1 MSRVEL
7 KIYYKQNNVAKLRCV
22 VNKWKFQDA
31 MMGEQFI
38 TFTITSEK
46 PIDWAVGDFCEFRG
60 ETFTLNYVPT
70 VTQKART
77 KERQDA
83 YTYENVKFES
93 QQEELTRILMLDIT
107 PTTGDYVAAL
117 GTNYTGSSKFQLFCG
132 ETTANGSTLT
142 AVCALAAKMQAN
154 LDRAFQTNGWKI
166 FVDTTSTYVNASGDT
181 VLVTHT
187 EDKVMSFDN
196 TTVAQALAE
205 VHNTFDLD
213 YCIRGR
219 NIYIGYN
226 LQNLTSDNANETF
239 VFGYGKGYPTHEDS
253 GKALFQIKRISN
265 TQQKIVTR
273 LRALGSTKNMPYR
286 FYNKKYNLSQSLFPT
301 NLQLPDTF
309 ASPSVKATNN
319 AQRDSLYGINALT
332 GLPYVRHV
340 KGDTND
346 AYIDKNDDAENC
358 AEGIREESA
367 RWDGSNGDLP
377 EIYPTIEEA
386 TYGELRGALVQDQ
399 DGRTGVSSFPGYG
412 ADERVD
418 ELLAIGYQSDGAQVD
433 DANTGDGIL
442 PESGTT
448 GTGTPRSATIG
459 QTSVR
464 YNSRNYGD
472 FTYNGGYLV
481 GTEKTLF
488 TVQNV
493 FAGKYAMAPTIGAVF
508 YGFSLSCYKD
518 GVSADVGFRIT
529 IKQKSKSSGNTA
541 TVATYVSDFTHI
553 TRADN
558 IKEMELPEIPDVKNG
573 NNAKVREIA
582 VSELSDIIVTFAPIM
597 RNVTVPNGFT
607 DDFSLSYKVGNS
619 RLGNGNN
626 YSPEYTWIS
635 ADGDESQE
643 ESFHVFIKDMG
654 FDITA
659 CWTDETPVVAMK
671 SGRCVG
677 REFEIGENVEKV
689 TYNGKKGYMLT
700 LHRAKDTS
708 LNTYYPSATDP
719 IAAGDNFVLLNISMP
734 DAYVKMAEVRLL
746 RAATDYLAD
755 NCETQ
760 FTYQPYIDDIYLQRN
775 YDNMVAAGTPQDS
788 IFWRLYAGLK
798 FTFRGIPSNEN
809 DPLPL
814 ADLTIEQVTIQ
825 MGEGLT
831 PKVEMTLND
840 DVQQTTLQKLTTSV
854 DRIYNGSLFSN
865 GSGGAGTGANAAA
878 LLSILQSEGGKL
890 FLSKKYD
897 DEADGKIT
905 FKDVDTHEAMSKF
918 KKGLKVGN
926 FQSRLLGSG
935 AIIDEDGNAE
945 FESIYSR
952 NFISTPEFRF
962 NRIAVTE
969 GEQWCTNGFGT
980 ILEVEQIDATT
991 GYITLKLEENDYA
1004 SVAEGDICRGIYNDI
1019 ASQYETATLDDDSA
1033 LYGSDP
1039 EEESDGEE
1047 EEEEEEVGVINP
1059 KEGTGFGFS
1068 CKDGFFTSYFWIKQM
1083 VVNKRGECKFMYE
1096 LRNTKTPHPCEFMKF
1111 AQYGSFTNS
1120 QRRSS
1125 SYATSIGHYYEMV
1138 LDGVSTWKIK
1148 SANVVYRKGYLGN
1161 MTVTLR
1167 NGHEAELQGY
1177 GLYVQDNV
1185 YFGNAIVQ
1193 LDPET
1198 LADIESALANYIV
1211 EFSEH
1216 VDVITVDDVGNAI
1229 GGLYTVDGT
1238 TRSYRIQS
1246 AITVRNNNNILTIAD
1261 DNEDAGDGTYKIYA
1275 QPNGCTCVI
1284 DNSTI
1289 YITGINNI
1297 KDGVAGSQDDANF
1310 DYDAMR
1316 NMDSCSVDLIIDCE
1330 GKGSIVKSFPIRIKH
1345 DSQPF
1350 VSADI
1355 DNEFSAV
1362 SWNTQAQAY
1371 VGLPLVANMRM
1382 WHNNET
1388 LDVTSIAVNGVAGA
1402 TINDSPKQITVGGIT
1417 MRTGVV
1423 PRTENGKTYYIGRI
1437 QISSLPEDLSLVT
1450 NLNITTTAIY
1460 AGVPYERTLVHTINK
1475 STDTNV
1481 YQLLPSVTEVGVG
1494 YNDNKQP
1501 IISTN
1506 KVYCTVRCDSTDDKH
1521 YTVATS
1527 DYATHGLFITYQ
1539 TFSLNANDVEVGS
1552 AETAY
1557 SSLNGVTVTTDLTR
1571 IRFKLYKLRDTTLGT
1586 LEALLAS
1593 ANVIEVLDVEDVPVL
1608 LDGLDG
1614 DNSIFVSLDNQNDA
1628 VMCIEDG
1635 TVIASTLPTAKAR
1648 LMDGEDTVG
1657 RSVLGTTLAANKQ
1670 TLGNW
1675 SLVCHGCTAE
1685 FVGWVADSDSNDW
1698 VQIRVTGVTSDVAS
1712 VDVNCE
1718 YTKHGVAGNYVSILS
1733 VKKIYGLDKYELV
1746 FNPPIVS
1753 YNPNTDTYTPESFM
1767 VYVWKTT
1774 QEEDRHLMTSLP
1786 GNTAN
1791 AVSEQDGSIR
1801 LQYSVNKGVSWTTL
1815 YGYSSGKSIGKT
1827 LFDIAGVESV
1837 DFRIQKYVA
1846 GESGGEWVLLDEEGV
1861 EIVGDGENTVQLTI
1875 DNGNDTVMCIE
1886 DGTVIASTLPIAQ
1899 VYLYDGNN
1907 LMNTDLAASAWQT
1920 LVCDG
1925 CTAEWVS
1932 GYQQDGGKRFRV
1944 TAVTSDVAKV
1954 TAQVSYK
1961 GNTYS
1966 VVHNI
1971 KKLYGLDKYEI
1982 ITDPVS
1988 IAYNPNSGTHTPTS
2002 FNVYV
2007 YLTTQEEDRHLMTT
2021 LPSHSSATDGDVRL
2035 QYSTDNGS
2043 NWTTLTGYSSGK
2055 TITSSSF
2062 SSVTSG
2068 SVLLRI
2074 QKYVA
2079 GESGGEWVLLDEEGV
2094 EITRGGQDGKGVE
2107 YIFFQQDSET
2117 PRPTINDVAA
2127 NRQVDN
2133 YCPYNTAGTQQWTDE
2148 PVGVGANSKFEF
2160 YAQRKKVN
2168 GVWQAFGT
2176 VKLWNRYTV
2185 DGVTPYMMDLSNE
2198 QSFINCNYDGSVLSG
2213 ATYETSRLMLF
2224 KGGSYAF
2231 TDFNITITPVNVT
2244 CNGNTSAFSLTES
2257 QKTTAQ
2263 SNGYFTL
2270 TPSAITANSAQISI
2284 QATLKTNSSIVL
2296 VAVYKINK
2304 NIAGQNGVIY
2314 ELLPTLNVV
2323 HKDNA
2328 GNFIDTYLS
2337 LAVKKIVG
2345 TSVDTLD
2352 SIAEWDAEGFVLKYS
2367 RGSSSTQNT
2376 LGTFTNLSTSTLF
2389 GSDTRIT
2396 IYLYNGSNV
2405 LLDKESINI
2414 VVDGDDGDDG
2424 EDAHEVNPNILLR
2437 TVFNNGLDFV
2447 KEAWV
2452 SNWTYTGIDAA
2463 TDTIIEGRK
2472 SIRINAVNASSY
2484 VDFKQDVYGR
2494 VKAGTWYTLSF
2505 CYFATQAFNTFIYSN
2520 SNSYA
2525 CIDQSAGI
2533 YIDGVLQSTVP
2544 QDGNVQW
2551 AANWQG
2557 NRHTITFKTKSSF
2570 DTTYFYIIFRAQVGG
2585 QVAICMPKLE
2595 IGEAA
2600 TAYMANED
2608 DLPGSNYY
2616 LTSDV
2621 NVIVKDYLGN
2631 FKGSATPVI
2640 TAWKKTGSSAATRLA
2655 DIVVNGVVAE
2665 GFTIYEREMRG
2676 DTQRYEKTSSTG
2688 VLTCAQP
2695 YSDVDRIEV
2704 LLMKNNKTYATMAIH
2719 IVQEVRGE
2727 AGADGVYPRDC
2738 GLFKSGNTYYYKKE
2752 GNMYV
2757 RDMVRY
2763 EIGGV
2768 MYGFLVKDTTVGTT
2782 GVTAAPTSASGD
2794 SNWEVSGIVATV
2806 IANTVFGTNANI
2818 GGFMASANKMRS
2830 STVLYRIRY
2839 KGTFNSSTVYA
2850 YTTAESQ
2857 SDNIPKRDMVK
2868 YGSAYYVILHQGN
2881 WTNSNGQT
2889 VSGNYIPATSTY
2901 MAPYY
2906 NEYWRKATAKEIEA
2920 VTYDSNGN
2928 EQTGG
2933 TIDFPMF
2940 ELNGAKGLI
2949 RLTQSEE
2956 TSWFVDERGVQ
2967 TVGMEDGQRVEISPL
2982 EKKINIFDSSNKQ
2995 VAQFDGDKVSS
3006 IDSLFGNSSGS
3017 LGGNDGFSGNHYE
3030 SPPSGWHSGYV
3041 EGVEILGTFTSFSG
3055 MLTIVANGTI
3065 TAQGNYHYSSSYYD
3079 GDPAAILIGGVP
3091 APEKSGNSYV
3101 FKNHVIG
3108 KLVVG
3113 YESGGKFITVSVLAE
3128 VDTLGGY
3135 NQKAINVSKNIT
3147 GNSSITYKLAISY
3160 KVGLYYNQSANR
3172 GGVTWSGI
3180 KVTYAGGSYLSRI
3193 FANGFVYGLN
3203 GANFMAAVAETI
3215 SGATHMHVKAMSG
3228 GGMYGFEVS
3237 KDGLYVWI
3245 SGTKYKVTVSGTN
3258 AVLTAQ

>member
-38 TFTITSEK
+38 TFTITSDK

-448 GTGTPRSATIG
+448 GTGTPKSATIG

-508 YGFSLSCYKD
+508 YGFSLSCYKE

-553 TRADN
+553 TQADN

-573 NNAKVREIA
+573 NNAKVSEIA

-677 REFEIGENVEKV
+677 REFEIGENAEKV

-708 LNTYYPSATDP
+708 LNTFYPSATDP

-980 ILEVEQIDATT
+980 ILEVEPIDDTT

-1004 SVAEGDICRGIYNDI
+1004 SVAVGDICRGIYNDI

-1033 LYGSDP
+1033 LYGSDT
-1039 EEESDGEE
+1039 DDD
-1047 EEEEEEVGVINP
+1047 EEEEEVGIINP

-1096 LRNTKTPHPCEFMKF
+1096 LRNAKTPHPCEFMKF

-1198 LADIESALANYIV
+1198 LADIEAALANYTV

-1229 GGLYTVDGT
+1229 GGLCTVDGT

-1297 KDGVAGSQDDANF
+1297 KDGVAGSQDDTNF

-1501 IISTN
+1501 IINTD

-1539 TFSLNANDVEVGS
+1539 TFSLNSSNVEVGG

-1557 SSLNGVTVTTDLTR
+1557 SSLSGVTVENDFTR
-1571 IRFKLYKLRDTTLGT
+1571 IRFKLYKLRDTTLDT
-1586 LEALLAS
+1586 LVALLTP
-1593 ANVIEVLDVEDVPVL
+1593 ANVIEILDIEDVPVL
-1608 LDGLDG
+1608 LNGL
-1614 DNSIFVSLDNQNDA
+1614 
-1628 VMCIEDG
+1628 
-1635 TVIASTLPTAKAR
+1635 
-1648 LMDGEDTVG
+1648 
-1657 RSVLGTTLAANKQ
+1657 
-1670 TLGNW
+1670 
-1675 SLVCHGCTAE
+1675 
-1685 FVGWVADSDSNDW
+1685 
-1698 VQIRVTGVTSDVAS
+1698 
-1712 VDVNCE
+1712 
-1718 YTKHGVAGNYVSILS
+1718 
-1733 VKKIYGLDKYELV
+1733 
-1746 FNPPIVS
+1746 
-1753 YNPNTDTYTPESFM
+1753 
-1767 VYVWKTT
+1767 
-1774 QEEDRHLMTSLP
+1774 
-1786 GNTAN
+1786 
-1791 AVSEQDGSIR
+1791 
-1801 LQYSVNKGVSWTTL
+1801 
-1815 YGYSSGKSIGKT
+1815 
-1827 LFDIAGVESV
+1827 
-1837 DFRIQKYVA
+1837 
-1846 GESGGEWVLLDEEGV
+1846 
-1861 EIVGDGENTVQLTI
+1861 
-1875 DNGNDTVMCIE
+1875 
-1886 DGTVIASTLPIAQ
+1886 
-1899 VYLYDGNN
+1899 
-1907 LMNTDLAASAWQT
+1907 
-1920 LVCDG
+1920 
-1925 CTAEWVS
+1925 
-1932 GYQQDGGKRFRV
+1932 
-1944 TAVTSDVAKV
+1944 
-1954 TAQVSYK
+1954 
-1961 GNTYS
+1961 
-1966 VVHNI
+1966 
-1971 KKLYGLDKYEI
+1971 
-1982 ITDPVS
+1982 
-1988 IAYNPNSGTHTPTS
+1988 
-2002 FNVYV
+2002 
-2007 YLTTQEEDRHLMTT
+2007 
-2021 LPSHSSATDGDVRL
+2021 
-2035 QYSTDNGS
+2035 
-2043 NWTTLTGYSSGK
+2043 
-2055 TITSSSF
+2055 
-2062 SSVTSG
+2062 
-2068 SVLLRI
+2068 
-2074 QKYVA
+2074 
-2079 GESGGEWVLLDEEGV
+2079 
-2094 EITRGGQDGKGVE
+2094 
-2107 YIFFQQDSET
+2107 
-2117 PRPTINDVAA
+2117 
-2127 NRQVDN
+2127 
-2133 YCPYNTAGTQQWTDE
+2133 
-2148 PVGVGANSKFEF
+2148 
-2160 YAQRKKVN
+2160 
-2168 GVWQAFGT
+2168 
-2176 VKLWNRYTV
+2176 
-2185 DGVTPYMMDLSNE
+2185 
-2198 QSFINCNYDGSVLSG
+2198 
-2213 ATYETSRLMLF
+2213 
-2224 KGGSYAF
+2224 
-2231 TDFNITITPVNVT
+2231 
-2244 CNGNTSAFSLTES
+2244 
-2257 QKTTAQ
+2257 
-2263 SNGYFTL
+2263 
-2270 TPSAITANSAQISI
+2270 
-2284 QATLKTNSSIVL
+2284 
-2296 VAVYKINK
+2296 
-2304 NIAGQNGVIY
+2304 
-2314 ELLPTLNVV
+2314 
-2323 HKDNA
+2323 
-2328 GNFIDTYLS
+2328 
-2337 LAVKKIVG
+2337 
-2345 TSVDTLD
+2345 
-2352 SIAEWDAEGFVLKYS
+2352 
-2367 RGSSSTQNT
+2367 
-2376 LGTFTNLSTSTLF
+2376 
-2389 GSDTRIT
+2389 
-2396 IYLYNGSNV
+2396 
-2405 LLDKESINI
+2405 
-2414 VVDGDDGDDG
+2414 DGDDG

-2472 SIRINAVNASSY
+2472 SIRINAVNTSSY

-2551 AANWQG
+2551 SANWQG

-2595 IGEAA
+2595 TGEAA

-2640 TAWKKTGSSAATRLA
+2640 TAWKKTGSPAATRLA

-2695 YSDVDRIEV
+2695 HSDVDRIEV
-2704 LLMKNNKTYATMAIH
+2704 LLMKNNKTYVTMAIH

-2782 GVTAAPTSASGD
+2782 GVTEAPTSASGD
-2794 SNWEVSGIVATV
+2794 SNWEASGIVETV
-2806 IANTVFGTNANI
+2806 IANTIFGQNANI
-2818 GGFMASANKMRS
+2818 GGFMASAEMLRS
-2830 STVLYRIRY
+2830 STPAYRVQY
-2839 KGTFNSSTVYA
+2839 KGNFKA
-2850 YTTAESQ
+2850 
-2857 SDNIPKRDMVK
+2857 
-2868 YGSAYYVILHQGN
+2868 
-2881 WTNSNGQT
+2881 
-2889 VSGNYIPATSTY
+2889 VSY
-2901 MAPYY
+2901 
-2906 NEYWRKATAKEIEA
+2906 
-2920 VTYDSNGN
+2920 
-2928 EQTGG
+2928 
-2933 TIDFPMF
+2933 
-2940 ELNGAKGLI
+2940 
-2949 RLTQSEE
+2949 
-2956 TSWFVDERGVQ
+2956 
-2967 TVGMEDGQRVEISPL
+2967 
-2982 EKKINIFDSSNKQ
+2982 
-2995 VAQFDGDKVSS
+2995 
-3006 IDSLFGNSSGS
+3006 
-3017 LGGNDGFSGNHYE
+3017 
-3030 SPPSGWHSGYV
+3030 
-3041 EGVEILGTFTSFSG
+3041 
-3055 MLTIVANGTI
+3055 
-3065 TAQGNYHYSSSYYD
+3065 
-3079 GDPAAILIGGVP
+3079 
-3091 APEKSGNSYV
+3091 
-3101 FKNHVIG
+3101 
-3108 KLVVG
+3108 
-3113 YESGGKFITVSVLAE
+3113 
-3128 VDTLGGY
+3128 
-3135 NQKAINVSKNIT
+3135 
-3147 GNSSITYKLAISY
+3147 
-3160 KVGLYYNQSANR
+3160 GLYYQGTFQLGTTYYYQYYQYHAYSVYGAVFYNGNYYRRKSSAAPDTTKYPNQDTDHWVAFTSSDYDCISHPNEEYIIPTGAAYTYSEANESTPAIRPLVKYNDKYYVAKGNQLGKTFQMSSFSTSCWREAFDFEVGGIQNVGDTVDVPKFMLNGRTGTLIMRQADDTIYTYDEDGKQTTGYEDGRKVVIDPSTKSVSVYNDSGKQVITINGENKSSISSAYTGDSGSTSVQSGFFQKYALDTGAYVASNVLKALSNSFTISD
-3172 GGVTWSGI
+3172 GGWNFQIQASLSVAASYTTGNVWCADKDKNVLSYI
-3180 KVTYAGGSYLSRI
+3180 QPITYHQGRSYGHQSYCKAEIVLVKEGGSTVVLATLTQGANGNYASLNIDKNMHIGSGTYYLALRYSYALYSNHSCSINYGAITASWAKDGYMGEI
-3193 FANGFVYGLN
+3193 FANGLAFGNNAQNFFALIKESDTNIHLKLLSNNKYGIEINNTSIRVCIN
-3203 GANFMAAVAETI
+3203 GTWYTLGV
-3215 SGATHMHVKAMSG
+3215 SG
-3228 GGMYGFEVS
+3228 G
-3237 KDGLYVWI
+3237 
-3245 SGTKYKVTVSGTN
+3245 N
-3258 AVLTAQ
+3258 ATLT

>member
-1 MSRVEL
+1 
-7 KIYYKQNNVAKLRCV
+7 
-22 VNKWKFQDA
+22 
-31 MMGEQFI
+31 MGEQYIMFN
-38 TFTITSEK
+38 ITSET
-46 PIDWAVGDFCEFRG
+46 PIAWAIGDYCVFRG
-60 ETFTLNYVPT
+60 ETFTLNYVPS
-70 VTQKART
+70 VTQKARI
-77 KERQDA
+77 KERQDSF
-83 YTYENVKFES
+83 TYENVKFES
-93 QQEELTRILMLDIT
+93 QQEELTRCIMLDIT
-107 PTTGDYVAAL
+107 PTTGDYIAAL
-117 GTNYTGSSKFQLFCG
+117 GTNYTGSSRFNLFCG

-142 AVCALAAKMQAN
+142 AVCALAAKIQAN
-154 LDRAFQTNGWKI
+154 LDRMFPTNGWKI
-166 FVDTTSTYVNASGDT
+166 LVDTKTTYIDGSGIP

-187 EDKVMSFDN
+187 DDKMLSFDN

-213 YCIRGR
+213 YCVRGR
-219 NIYIGYN
+219 TIYIGYN
-226 LQNLTSDNANETF
+226 LKNLTSDNDDETF
-239 VFGYGKGYPTHEDS
+239 AFGYGKGYPTRDDS
-253 GKALFQIKRISN
+253 GKALFQIKRIANS
-265 TQQKIVTR
+265 QQKVVTR

-286 FYNKKYNLSQSLFPT
+286 YYNNKYNLSQSLFPT

-309 ASPSVKATNN
+309 IPEGSKSDSAGTNSKWGHNKQRASYLRA
-319 AQRDSLYGINALT
+319 
-332 GLPYVRHV
+332 V

-346 AYIDKNDDAENC
+346 AYIDKNDDAASC
-358 AEGIREESA
+358 VEGIREESA
-367 RWDGSNGDLP
+367 RWDGTNGDLP

-386 TYGELRGALVQDQ
+386 TYGELRSALVQDQ
-399 DGRTGVSSFPGYG
+399 EGRTGQNSFPNYG
-412 ADERVD
+412 STERID
-418 ELLAIGYQSDGAQVD
+418 SMLAIGYLSDGTLVD
-433 DANTGDGIL
+433 DANKGDGIL

-448 GTGTPRSATIG
+448 GSGIPRSATIG
-459 QTSVR
+459 QTTLN
-464 YNSRNYGD
+464 YNKRDNGD
-472 FTYNGGYLV
+472 FTSRGSFYAGV
-481 GTEKTLF
+481 ERTLF
-488 TVQNV
+488 TIQDV
-493 FAGKYAMAPTIGAVF
+493 FAGKYAMAPTIGAVI
-508 YGFSLSCYKD
+508 YGFSLSCYKE
-518 GVSADVGFRIT
+518 GISAEVGFQIA
-529 IKQKSKSSGNTA
+529 IKQKSKNTG
-541 TVATYVSDFTHI
+541 TTTTIATYTSDFVSI
-553 TRADN
+553 ARADG

-573 NNAKVREIA
+573 SGAKVSS
-582 VSELSDIIVTFAPIM
+582 VTVTELSDITVTFTPIM
-597 RNVTVPNGFT
+597 RNITVPSGFT
-607 DDFSLSYKVGNS
+607 DNFGLVYKVGNS
-619 RLGNGNN
+619 RLDNTVT
-626 YSPEYTWIS
+626 YAPEYTWIS
-635 ADGDESQE
+635 ADGEGNSE
-643 ESFHVFIKDMG
+643 ETFHVFIKDMG

-677 REFEIGENVEKV
+677 REFEIGENVQKV
-689 TYNGKKGYMLT
+689 TYNGKQGYMLT
-700 LHRAKDTS
+700 LKRATDSS
-708 LNTYYPSATDP
+708 LNTYYPSANDP
-719 IAAGDNFVLLNISMP
+719 IAAGDYFVLLNISMP
-734 DAYVKMAEVRLL
+734 DVYVKMAEVRLL
-746 RAATDYLAD
+746 KAATDYLAD
-755 NCETQ
+755 NCETA
-760 FTYQPYIDDIYLQRN
+760 FTYQPYIDDIFLQRN
-775 YDNMVAAGTPQDS
+775 YDNMEAAGTPEKS

-798 FTFRGIPSNEN
+798 FTFRGIPTNEE

-814 ADLTIEQVTIQ
+814 ADITIAQVSIS

-831 PKVEMTLND
+831 PKVEITLND
-840 DVQQTTLQKLTTSV
+840 DVQQSTLQKLTTSV
-854 DRIYNGSLFSN
+854 DRIYNGSLFSS
-865 GSGGAGTGANAAA
+865 GSGGAAGTGANSAA
-878 LLSILQSEGGKL
+878 LMSILQSEGGKQ
-890 FLSKKYD
+890 FLSKKND
-897 DEADGKIT
+897 DTAEGKIT
-905 FKDVDTHEAMSKF
+905 FNDVVTHKEALKAR
-918 KKGLKVGN
+918 KGIKVGEY
-926 FQSRLLGSG
+926 QSRLLGSG
-935 AIIDEDGNAE
+935 AIIDEEGNAE

-962 NRIAVTE
+962 NRISVTE

-980 ILEVEQIDATT
+980 ILAVDVIDDTT

-1004 SVAEGDICRGIYNDI
+1004 SIAEGDICRGIYNDI
-1019 ASQYETATLDDDSA
+1019 TNKYETASLDDDTE
-1033 LYGSDP
+1033 LYAG
-1039 EEESDGEE
+1039 ENESNIE
-1047 EEEEEEVGVINP
+1047 
-1059 KEGTGFGFS
+1059 GFGFS
-1068 CKDGFFTSYFWIKQM
+1068 SKKGFFTSYFWVRQM
-1083 VVNKRGECKFMYE
+1083 LTNTKGECKFLYE
-1096 LRNTKTPHPCEFMKF
+1096 LRNTNTPHPCEFMKF

-1120 QRRSS
+1120 DRRSS
-1125 SYATSIGHYYEMV
+1125 SYSTSIGHYYEMV

-1161 MTVTLR
+1161 MTVTLK
-1167 NGHEAELQGY
+1167 NGKEAELKGY

-1198 LADIESALANYIV
+1198 LADLQEALNSYTV
-1211 EFSEH
+1211 DFSGY
-1216 VDVITVDDVGNAI
+1216 VDVVTVDDVGNII
-1229 GGLYTVDGT
+1229 GGLWVNELDNNNIIY
-1238 TRSYRIQS
+1238 RAYRIHS
-1246 AITVRNNNNILTIAD
+1246 AITVRKSGNLLVLASD
-1261 DNEDAGDGTYKIYA
+1261 DADAGDGTYKIYA
-1275 QPNGCTCVI
+1275 QPKGCSCI
-1284 DNSTI
+1284 IEDSTI
-1289 YITGINNI
+1289 YITGIDNI
-1297 KDGVAGSQDDANF
+1297 KDGVAGSTDDANF
-1310 DYDAMR
+1310 DYAAMR
-1316 NMDSCSVDLIIDCE
+1316 AMDSCSVDIIIDCE
-1330 GKGSIVKSFPIRIKH
+1330 GKGSIVKNFPITIKH

-1501 IISTN
+1501 IINTD

-1539 TFSLNANDVEVGS
+1539 TFSLNSSNVEVGG

-1557 SSLNGVTVTTDLTR
+1557 SSLSGVTVENDFTR
-1571 IRFKLYKLRDTTLGT
+1571 IRFKLYKLRDTTLDT
-1586 LEALLAS
+1586 LVALLTP
-1593 ANVIEVLDVEDVPVL
+1593 ANVIEILDIEDVPVL

-1698 VQIRVTGVTSDVAS
+1698 VQIMVTGVTSDVAS

-1718 YTKHGVAGNYVSILS
+1718 YTKHGVAGNYISILS

-1774 QEEDRHLMTSLP
+1774 QEEDRHLLTSLP
-1786 GNTAN
+1786 GNTSN
-1791 AVSEQDGSIR
+1791 AVSQQDGSIR

-1827 LFDIAGVESV
+1827 LFDIDGVESV
-1837 DFRIQKYVA
+1837 DFRIQKYVV

-1875 DNGNDTVMCIE
+1875 DNGNDSVMCVE

-1907 LMNTDLAASAWQT
+1907 LMNNDLAASAWQT

-1932 GYQQDGGKRFRV
+1932 GYQSDGGKRFRV

-1954 TAQVSYK
+1954 TARVSYK
-1961 GNTYS
+1961 GNIYS

-2007 YLTTQEEDRHLMTT
+2007 YLTTQDEDRHLMAT
-2021 LPSHSSATDGDVRL
+2021 LPSHSTATDGDVRL

-2043 NWTTLTGYSSGK
+2043 TWTTLTGYSSGK
-2055 TITSSSF
+2055 TITSLSF

-2074 QKYVA
+2074 QKYVV

-2094 EITRGGQDGKGVE
+2094 EITSSGLDGKGVE
-2107 YIFFQQDSET
+2107 YIFFQQDTET

-2148 PVGVGANSKFEF
+2148 PVGVGENSKFEF

-2168 GVWQAFGT
+2168 GVWQPFGT

-2185 DGVTPYMMDLSNE
+2185 DGQSPYMMDLTNE
-2198 QSFINCNYDGSVLSG
+2198 QSFINCDESGNVIGS
-2213 ATYETSRLMLF
+2213 YETSNLMIF
-2224 KGGSYAF
+2224 KGNSYAF
-2231 TDFNITITPVNVT
+2231 TDFNIRITPTNVK
-2244 CNGNTSAFSLTES
+2244 CNGNSSAFTLTEA
-2257 QKTTAQ
+2257 QKSTAQ

-2270 TPSAITANSAQISI
+2270 TPSAITANSAQITI
-2284 QATLKTNSSIVL
+2284 QATLKSNTSIVL

-2304 NIAGQNGVIY
+2304 NLAGQNGIIY
-2314 ELLPTLNVV
+2314 SLIPSLNVI
-2323 HKDNA
+2323 HKNA
-2328 GNFIDTYLS
+2328 DGTYRDTILN
-2337 LAVKKIVG
+2337 VQVNKIVG
-2345 TSVDTLD
+2345 SSVIELTTKAQLT
-2352 SIAEWDAEGFVLKYS
+2352 AEGIALFYQ
-2367 RGSSSTQNT
+2367 GSHDTEQEASTLT
-2376 LGTFTNLSTSTLF
+2376 GLSTSTLCGTALF
-2389 GSDTRIT
+2389 TKLFLRETNGDTLLDSERINVVTDGEDGISYIIDANPDSVTIPTDATQATYSGLIKFYKNVADEITPVQWYSVIYVRKLDGTRRFIGGRHTFYGYGSDDSPYT
-2396 IYLYNGSNV
+2396 INVTTADDVIEVFCIDEANASNILTDYVIKKEIAIYKNG
-2405 LLDKESINI
+2405 DTGPE
-2414 VVDGDDGDDG
+2414 GDDG
-2424 EDAHEVNPNILLR
+2424 
-2437 TVFNNGLDFV
+2437 
-2447 KEAWV
+2447 
-2452 SNWTYTGIDAA
+2452 
-2463 TDTIIEGRK
+2463 
-2472 SIRINAVNASSY
+2472 
-2484 VDFKQDVYGR
+2484 
-2494 VKAGTWYTLSF
+2494 
-2505 CYFATQAFNTFIYSN
+2505 
-2520 SNSYA
+2520 
-2525 CIDQSAGI
+2525 
-2533 YIDGVLQSTVP
+2533 
-2544 QDGNVQW
+2544 
-2551 AANWQG
+2551 
-2557 NRHTITFKTKSSF
+2557 IT
-2570 DTTYFYIIFRAQVGG
+2570 
-2585 QVAICMPKLE
+2585 
-2595 IGEAA
+2595 
-2600 TAYMANED
+2600 
-2608 DLPGSNYY
+2608 YY
-2616 LTSDV
+2616 LTSSINTIIRDSYG
-2621 NVIVKDYLGN
+2621 DY
-2631 FKGSATPVI
+2631 KGSARPTI
-2640 TAWKKTGSSAATRLA
+2640 TAWKKVGANAAVRLN
-2655 DIVVNGVVAE
+2655 DITTPSVAE
-2665 GFTIYEREMRG
+2665 GFTINAYEKNG
-2676 DTQRYEKTSSTG
+2676 DTTRYTNTSTTG
-2688 VLTCAQP
+2688 VLTCAEP
-2695 YSDVDRIEV
+2695 YSDVDRFEV
-2704 LLMKNNKTYATMAIH
+2704 ELVKDGKIYATMSIP
-2719 IVQEVRGE
+2719 IINEVKGDDGND
-2727 AGADGVYPRDC
+2727 GAGVYPRDC
-2738 GLFKSGNTYYYKKE
+2738 GLFKSGTTYYYKKE

-2794 SNWEVSGIVATV
+2794 SNWEVSGIVETV

-2868 YGSAYYVILHQGN
+2868 YGSAYYVILHQGS

-3135 NQKAINVSKNIT
+3135 NQKAISVSKNIT

-3172 GGVTWSGI
+3172 GGVTWSEI